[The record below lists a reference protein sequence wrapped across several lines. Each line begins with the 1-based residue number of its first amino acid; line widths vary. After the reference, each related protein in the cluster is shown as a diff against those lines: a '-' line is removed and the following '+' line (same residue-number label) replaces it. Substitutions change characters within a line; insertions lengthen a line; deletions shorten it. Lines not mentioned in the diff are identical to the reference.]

1 MTKVNYT
8 SSSDSRSSVVPL
20 PSDVVKIELQGSF
33 AHVTEL
39 IELLRQQT
47 EVLEESAISQ
57 ASGENEV
64 RQHLVVKTIVR

>member
-1 MTKVNYT
+1 MTKINYT

-20 PSDVVKIELQGSF
+20 PSNVVRIELQGPS

-39 IELLRQQT
+39 IGLLRQQT
-47 EVLEESAISQ
+47 EVLEESAASQ

-64 RQHLVVKTIVR
+64 RRHLVIKTIVR